1 LIDGVAL
8 NVRKLEMKLGK
19 MHQLFGDQM
28 NDVIDE
34 LNEALAA

>member
-1 LIDGVAL
+1 MRE
-8 NVRKLEMKLGK
+8 NLEMKLGK
-19 MHQLFGDQM
+19 MQQHFSDRM